1 MTAIENAL
9 VATQKVLVALL
20 MAVAFVCLV
29 VMVPVRYFD
38 LPVPDLGEVSIAAI
52 ATLAFL
58 CIGLLVR
65 TGGHIAIE
73 VADLVRPRRAKFV
86 IRQLTNIG
94 ILLFVGV
101 FGIQAYALLS
111 SALRS
116 GESSIALH
124 IPLAIPMT
132 ALVVGLVLAAFHTLM
147 NVTRDIRILRDPN
160 GTFPSSV
167 DAPSEAATDAAED
180 KTAAEDSEG
189 GDRA

>member
-1 MTAIENAL
+1 MTTLENAL
-9 VATQKVLVALL
+9 VAMQKVLVALL
-20 MAVAFVCLV
+20 MAIAFVCLV

-38 LPVPDLGEVSIAAI
+38 LPVPDLGEISIAAI

-94 ILLFVGV
+94 ILLFVCV
-101 FGIQAYALLS
+101 FGVQAYALLS

-160 GTFPSSV
+160 GAFPSSV
-167 DAPSEAATDAAED
+167 DAPSEAAAEAAENE
-180 KTAAEDSEG
+180 AAQDTEG

>member
-1 MTAIENAL
+1 MTTLENAL
-9 VATQKVLVALL
+9 VAMQKVLVALL
-20 MAVAFVCLV
+20 MAIAFVCLV

-38 LPVPDLGEVSIAAI
+38 LPVPDLGEISIAAI

-101 FGIQAYALLS
+101 FGVQAYSLLS

-147 NVTRDIRILRDPN
+147 NVMRDVRILRDPN
-160 GTFPSSV
+160 GAFPSSV
-167 DAPSEAATDAAED
+167 DAPSEAAAEAAQD
-180 KTAAEDSEG
+180 TEG

>member
-1 MTAIENAL
+1 MTSIEN
-9 VATQKVLVALL
+9 VLVTVQQVLVGLL

-29 VMVPVRYFD
+29 IMVPVRYFD
-38 LPVPDLGEVSIAAI
+38 LPLPDLSEMSIASI
-52 ATLAFL
+52 ASLAFL

-73 VADLVRPRRAKFV
+73 VADLVRARRVKFV

-101 FGIQAYALLS
+101 FGVQAYALLA
-111 SALRS
+111 SALES

-124 IPLAIPMT
+124 IPLAIPMG
-132 ALVVGLVLAAFHTLM
+132 ALVVGLVLAVFHTAM
-147 NVTRDIRILRDPN
+147 NVTRDVRVMRDPN
-160 GTFPSSV
+160 GVFPSSV
-167 DAPSEAATDAAED
+167 DAPSEAAAEAAE
-180 KTAAEDSEG
+180 AEG

>member
-1 MTAIENAL
+1 MTSIENVL
-9 VATQKVLVALL
+9 VAIQKVLVGLL
-20 MAVAFVCLV
+20 MAIAFVGLV
-29 VMVPVRYFD
+29 IMVPVRYFD

-73 VADLVRPRRAKFV
+73 VADLVRARRVKFI

-101 FGIQAYALLS
+101 FGVQAYALLS
-111 SALRS
+111 SSLRS

-124 IPLAIPMT
+124 IPLAIPMA
-132 ALVVGLVLAAFHTLM
+132 ALVAGLILAAFHTVM
-147 NVTRDIRILRDPN
+147 NLTRDVQVMRDPN
-160 GTFPSSV
+160 GVFPSSV
-167 DAPSEAATDAAED
+167 DAPSEAAADAAE
-180 KTAAEDSEG
+180 AEG

>member
-1 MTAIENAL
+1 MTSLENAL
-9 VATQKVLVALL
+9 VATQKVLVTLL
-20 MAVAFVCLV
+20 MAIAFVCLV
-29 VMVPVRYFD
+29 AMVPVRYFD

-73 VADLVRPRRAKFV
+73 VADLVRQRRAKFV

-101 FGIQAYALLS
+101 FGVQAFGLLS

-132 ALVVGLVLAAFHTLM
+132 ALVVGLVLAAFHTVM
-147 NVTRDIRILRDPN
+147 NVSRDIRILRDPN
-160 GTFPSSV
+160 GVFASSV
-167 DAPSEAATDAAED
+167 DAPSEAAAEAAED
-180 KTAAEDSEG
+180 AEG

>member
-1 MTAIENAL
+1 MTSIEN
-9 VATQKVLVALL
+9 VLVAVQKVMVGLL

-73 VADLVRPRRAKFV
+73 VADLVRARRAKFV
-86 IRQLTNIG
+86 IRQLTNVG
-94 ILLFVGV
+94 ILLFVGI
-101 FGIQAYALLS
+101 FGVQAYALLGS
-111 SALRS
+111 SLRS

-147 NVTRDIRILRDPN
+147 NVTRDIRIMRDPS
-160 GTFPSSV
+160 GVFVSSV
-167 DAPSEAATDAAED
+167 DAPTEAAAEAAED
-180 KTAAEDSEG
+180 TEG

>member
-1 MTAIENAL
+1 MTSVENVL
-9 VATQKVLVALL
+9 VAIQKVLVTVL
-20 MAVAFVCLV
+20 MAIAFACLV
-29 VMVPVRYFD
+29 AMVPVRYFD

-73 VADLVRPRRAKFV
+73 VADLVRPRRAKFI
-86 IRQLTNIG
+86 IRQLTNVG

-101 FGIQAYALLS
+101 FGIQAYGLLA

-132 ALVVGLVLAAFHTLM
+132 ALVVGLILAAFHTVM
-147 NVTRDIRILRDPN
+147 NATRDVRIMRDPK
-160 GTFPSSV
+160 GVFPSSV
-167 DAPSEAATDAAED
+167 DAPSEAATEAAE
-180 KTAAEDSEG
+180 AAEG